1 MKPTSPSLKA
11 AQTLQERQAL
21 SRLRQ
26 LLNEPGMLRA
36 SLVRCRRL
44 CGKDSCRCAQDKRHR
59 HASWYLGHCHKGKS
73 ETQYLHEET
82 VPEVRAWV
90 ERYREVEAL
99 MGQISHGYWERL
111 KKYRR

>member
-1 MKPTSPSLKA
+1 MNPTAPFLKA
-11 AQTLQERQAL
+11 AQTPQERQAL

-26 LLNEPGMLRA
+26 LLNDPGLLRA
-36 SLVRCRRL
+36 SLVLYRRP
-44 CGKDSCRCAQDKRHR
+44 CGKDSCRCAQDKRHW

-73 ETQYLHEET
+73 ETQYLPEEA
-82 VPEVRAWV
+82 VAEVRAWV

-111 KKYRR
+111 KKYRH